1 MHQNADLSNHMTS
14 AKLIDKILKI
24 KQFLPLPISTEDE
37 GLVLHFFF
45 SKIIQNSHKLATL
58 CMNEP
63 SGHSLTWAGNF
74 GF

>member
-14 AKLIDKILKI
+14 AKLIDEFLKI
-24 KQFLPLPISTEDE
+24 KQFLPLRISTEDE
-37 GLVLHFFF
+37 GNRLTFF
-45 SKIIQNSHKLATL
+45 SKIIQNSHKFATL

-74 GF
+74 RF

>member
-14 AKLIDKILKI
+14 AKLIDMILKI
-24 KQFLPLPISTEDE
+24 KQFLPLQISTEDE
-37 GLVLHFFF
+37 GLVLHFF

-63 SGHSLTWAGNF
+63 SGLSLTWAGNF
-74 GF
+74 RF